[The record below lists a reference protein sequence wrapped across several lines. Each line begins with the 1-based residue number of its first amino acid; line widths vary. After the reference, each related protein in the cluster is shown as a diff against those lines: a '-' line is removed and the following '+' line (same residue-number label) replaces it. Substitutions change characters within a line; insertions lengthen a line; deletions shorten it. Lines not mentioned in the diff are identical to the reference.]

1 MTTAAQSPRAVT
13 VRAADYLA
21 GELARAGVTHMFG
34 VGGANIEDLY
44 DAVHRG
50 GTVRGVV
57 AKHEFSAVT
66 MADGYARTTGRLG
79 VVAATSGG
87 GAMNLVPGLAEA
99 YASRVPLLAL
109 VGQPPTA
116 QEGRGAFQDTSGKGD
131 SFDAGEVFTP
141 ISRFCDKVA
150 DADALVELLRRAIE
164 AAQAEPRGPAVLL
177 LPKDVQQALLPWPG
191 HEPDATASTAS
202 ADSTASSAS
211 RASTAPATSTA
222 LMAPTASTASTGST
236 ASPVPTASTT
246 PLDPAALAAASDI
259 LRGADTV
266 LVIAGE
272 GVAAA
277 DARPELA
284 ALARG
289 LGAWVAVTPDAKDVF
304 DNRDPRFAG
313 VAGVMGHANVEDC
326 LRRADVCLLVGTRLP
341 LLARGGLE
349 EALAAT
355 DVVCLDAETPFV
367 AATALGGHLRDALR
381 AVTGRLGSAPR
392 ACPPHAGP
400 LPAPLPVPGPDS
412 PDTDTAMDGDSE
424 TDTDT
429 DADAGASTIPFPRAL
444 AAVEAALPEDAH
456 VFVDA
461 GNTGASAVHLL
472 PAPRHGR
479 FVVALGMGG
488 MGYTFGAGIG
498 AALATGRRTY
508 VLAGDGAFFMH
519 GAEVHTAVEHSAPV
533 TFVVFNNNAHAMCVL
548 REEFLQGGVRDD
560 DLFRRTD
567 IAAGMTAAF
576 PSLDVT
582 GAENATQLRE
592 ALLRANTGVGPA
604 FVALDCDPREVP
616 PFLPFQPFT
625 EAPGSA
631 GRARRAEQADNRA
644 EPADN
649 RAEQAETRAEQ
660 ADKEET
666 SDERR
671 VVHVG

>member
-1 MTTAAQSPRAVT
+1 MTVSADGPGTGT
-13 VRAADYLA
+13 VRLVDHLA
-21 GELARAGVTHMFG
+21 GELAGAGVTHVFG

-44 DAVHRG
+44 DAVHRV

-109 VGQPPTA
+109 VGQPPTV

-131 SFDAGEVFTP
+131 SFDAGEVFAP
-141 ISRFCDKVA
+141 ISRFCARVE
-150 DADALVELLRRAIE
+150 DADSLVELLPRAM
-164 AAQAEPRGPAVLL
+164 AAALTEPRGPAVLL
-177 LPKDVQQALLPWPG
+177 LPKDVQQAQLRVPEQDPAPA
-191 HEPDATASTAS
+191 EEQTAS
-202 ADSTASSAS
+202 APAAPLDSTA
-211 RASTAPATSTA
+211 
-222 LMAPTASTASTGST
+222 LIE
-236 ASPVPTASTT
+236 
-246 PLDPAALAAASDI
+246 ASDI
-259 LRGADTV
+259 LRRADTV

-277 DARPELA
+277 DARAELA
-284 ALARG
+284 ELAGR

-304 DNRDPRFAG
+304 DNRHPRFAG
-313 VAGVMGHANVEDC
+313 VAGVMGHANVEQC

-349 EALAAT
+349 QALAAA
-355 DVVCLDAETPFV
+355 DVVCLDSEQPFV
-367 AATALGGHLRDALR
+367 AATALGGDVRDALR
-381 AVTGRLGSAPR
+381 AVTGRLAPGPR
-392 ACPPHAGP
+392 ACPQHSG
-400 LPAPLPVPGPDS
+400 PLPVPAPDS
-412 PDTDTAMDGDSE
+412 
-424 TDTDT
+424 
-429 DADAGASTIPFPRAL
+429 ADVGGRTVPFARAL

-472 PAPRHGR
+472 PAPRRGR

-519 GAEVHTAVEHSAPV
+519 GAEVHTAVELSAPV
-533 TFVVFNNNAHAMCVL
+533 TFVVFNNNAHAMCAL
-548 REEFLQGGVRDD
+548 REEFLQGGVRTD
-560 DLFRRTD
+560 DLFGRTD
-567 IAAGMTAAF
+567 IAAGVAAAF

-582 GAENATQLRE
+582 GAEDATRLRE
-592 ALLRANTGVGPA
+592 ALLRGNAGGGPA
-604 FVALDCDPREVP
+604 FVALDCDPREIP

-625 EAPGSA
+625 AATTGDADRAGTDHPDAGPGLGA
-631 GRARRAEQADNRA
+631 DHTEDPGRAGHPDS
-644 EPADN
+644 
-649 RAEQAETRAEQ
+649 
-660 ADKEET
+660 KENA
-666 SDERR
+666 DERR
-671 VVHVG
+671 VVRAG

>member
-1 MTTAAQSPRAVT
+1 MTTAADGPEAGT
-13 VRAADYLA
+13 VRMADYLA

-66 MADGYARTTGRLG
+66 MADGYARTTRRLG

-116 QEGRGAFQDTSGKGD
+116 QEGQGAFQDTSGKGD

-141 ISRFCDKVA
+141 ISRFCARVQ
-150 DADALVELLRRAIE
+150 DADSLVELLPRAM
-164 AAQAEPRGPAVLL
+164 AAARTEPCGPAVLL
-177 LPKDVQQALLPWPG
+177 LPKDVQQARMRLPVG
-191 HEPDATASTAS
+191 HGP
-202 ADSTASSAS
+202 
-211 RASTAPATSTA
+211 
-222 LMAPTASTASTGST
+222 APTGVIPTG
-236 ASPVPTASTT
+236 ALPAGGAQ
-246 PLDPAALAAASDI
+246 LDKAALAEVSDI

-277 DARPELA
+277 DARAELSR
-284 ALARG
+284 LARN

-313 VAGVMGHANVEDC
+313 VAGVMGHANVEHC

-349 EALAAT
+349 RALAAT
-355 DVVCLDAETPFV
+355 DVVCLDSEKPFV
-367 AATALGGHLRDALR
+367 AGTALVGDLREALR
-381 AVTGRLGSAPR
+381 AVTGRIVSGPR
-392 ACPPHAGP
+392 ACPRHPGPVPTPVAGP
-400 LPAPLPVPGPDS
+400 DAPAGPGRIVPY
-412 PDTDTAMDGDSE
+412 AQ
-424 TDTDT
+424 
-429 DADAGASTIPFPRAL
+429 AL

-533 TFVVFNNNAHAMCVL
+533 TFVVFNNNAHAMCAL

-560 DLFRRTD
+560 DVFGRTD
-567 IAAGMTAAF
+567 IAAGVAAAF

-582 GAENATQLRE
+582 GAESAAHLRE
-592 ALLRANTGVGPA
+592 ALLRGNTGVGPA
-604 FVALDCDPREVP
+604 FVALDCDPKEIP
-616 PFLPFQPFT
+616 PFLPFQPFA
-625 EAPGSA
+625 EATGDA
-631 GRARRAEQADNRA
+631 DRAEHTDN
-644 EPADN
+644 
-649 RAEQAETRAEQ
+649 
-660 ADKEET
+660 KENA
-666 SDERR
+666 DERR
-671 VVHVG
+671 AVRAG

>member
-1 MTTAAQSPRAVT
+1 MTTAADVPETGT
-13 VRAADYLA
+13 VRMVDYLA
-21 GELARAGVTHMFG
+21 GELARAGVTHLFG

-50 GTVRGVV
+50 GTVQGVV

-66 MADGYARTTGRLG
+66 MADGYARTTARPG

-116 QEGRGAFQDTSGKGD
+116 QEGHGAFQDTSGKGD

-141 ISRFCDKVA
+141 ISRFCARVE
-150 DADALVELLRRAIE
+150 DADSLVELLPRAMR
-164 AAQAEPRGPAVLL
+164 AALTEPRGPAVLL
-177 LPKDVQQALLPWPG
+177 LPKDVQQARLRV
-191 HEPDATASTAS
+191 PDRDA
-202 ADSTASSAS
+202 
-211 RASTAPATSTA
+211 
-222 LMAPTASTASTGST
+222 APTAGKQTGTTSARARSASATPAAATS
-236 ASPVPTASTT
+236 ASAT
-246 PLDPAALAAASDI
+246 PPRAAQPGGTPAGAAQARAAQAGAAPGPAALSPDVLSEVTDT
-259 LRGADTV
+259 LRAADTV
-266 LVIAGE
+266 LIIAGE
-272 GVAAA
+272 GVASA
-277 DARPELA
+277 DARAELSELA
-284 ALARG
+284 RN

-313 VAGVMGHANVEDC
+313 VAGVMGHANVEHC

-349 EALAAT
+349 RALAAT
-355 DVVCLDAETPFV
+355 DVVCLDSEEPFV
-367 AATALGGHLRDALR
+367 AGKALVGDLRGALR
-381 AVTGRLGSAPR
+381 AVTGRLASSPR
-392 ACPPHAGP
+392 ACPRHPGP
-400 LPAPLPVPGPDS
+400 LPAPAVTPAVTPDAHGRIVPYPQ
-412 PDTDTAMDGDSE
+412 
-424 TDTDT
+424 
-429 DADAGASTIPFPRAL
+429 AL

-533 TFVVFNNNAHAMCVL
+533 TFVVFNNNAHAMCAL

-560 DLFRRTD
+560 DVFRRTE
-567 IAAGMTAAF
+567 IAAGVAAAF

-582 GAENATQLRE
+582 GAENAAHLRE
-592 ALLRANTGVGPA
+592 ALLRGNAGAGPV
-604 FVALDCDPREVP
+604 FVAVDCDPKEIP
-616 PFLPFQPFT
+616 PFLPFQPFA
-625 EAPGSA
+625 EATGGA
-631 GRARRAEQADNRA
+631 DRADRPERADRAEHAERGARAEHADIGARAEHADRA

-649 RAEQAETRAEQ
+649 
-660 ADKEET
+660 EENA
-666 SDERR
+666 DERR
-671 VVHVG
+671 VVRAG